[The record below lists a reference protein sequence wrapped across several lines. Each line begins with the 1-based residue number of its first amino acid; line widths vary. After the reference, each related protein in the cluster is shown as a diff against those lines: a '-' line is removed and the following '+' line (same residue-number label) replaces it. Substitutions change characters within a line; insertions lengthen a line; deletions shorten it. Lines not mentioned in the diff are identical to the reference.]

1 MAGWHLSLVAFAYA
15 TSTSVLHLLPTALVD
30 GGDPT
35 TCAALNSLNAPQLSS
50 WCIKSCGSTPS
61 ICPPDLCECAPPAKS
76 AVAPVRSMLA
86 APDAQPPV
94 RLVTDAAS
102 LHGADAGLP
111 SRQTTSAAPAI
122 APSTGDMSAI
132 AANTAALLAAARQ
145 HVSQSRTAKT
155 TERQP
160 LGKEVASEVATTEA
174 VPRPPGQNTSIVPV
188 AFKGPSAAR
197 WARLNEA
204 GTIELLSNVTNMH
217 PATPAAN
224 TAAAVIAASQQS
236 ALEKAR
242 GWLMARRTTAA
253 SATVANA
260 TAVIAASQQSALEK
274 ARGWLMARRTTAASA
289 TAANATTTNATA
301 ANATAAN
308 ATAAN
313 AAAANATAANATAAN
328 ATAANATAAN
338 ATAANATAANATAA
352 NATAANATA
361 LIAASEQSVGNARRW
376 LMARRTTAANKTAAN
391 TTAVLAAAA
400 NWVKQRSEQRLATE
414 VESAMGAA
422 ALVAEQVATQRVTAQ
437 KVAADKIDD

>member
-132 AANTAALLAAARQ
+132 AANTAALLAAARR

-253 SATVANA
+253 SAT
-260 TAVIAASQQSALEK
+260 
-274 ARGWLMARRTTAASA
+274 
-289 TAANATTTNATA
+289 AANATTTNATA

-313 AAAANATAANATAAN
+313 AA
-328 ATAANATAAN
+328 AANATAAN

>member
-253 SATVANA
+253 SAT
-260 TAVIAASQQSALEK
+260 
-274 ARGWLMARRTTAASA
+274 
-289 TAANATTTNATA
+289 AANATTTNATA

-313 AAAANATAANATAAN
+313 AA
-328 ATAANATAAN
+328 AANATAAN

>member
-132 AANTAALLAAARQ
+132 AANTAALLAAARR

-253 SATVANA
+253 SAT
-260 TAVIAASQQSALEK
+260 
-274 ARGWLMARRTTAASA
+274 
-289 TAANATTTNATA
+289 AANATTTNATA
-301 ANATAAN
+301 ANATAAS

>member
-132 AANTAALLAAARQ
+132 AANTAALLAAARR

-224 TAAAVIAASQQS
+224 TAA
-236 ALEKAR
+236 
-242 GWLMARRTTAA
+242 
-253 SATVANA
+253 
-260 TAVIAASQQSALEK
+260 AVIAASQQSALEK

>member
-132 AANTAALLAAARQ
+132 AANTAALLAAARR

-253 SATVANA
+253 SAT
-260 TAVIAASQQSALEK
+260 
-274 ARGWLMARRTTAASA
+274 
-289 TAANATTTNATA
+289 AANATTTNATA
-301 ANATAAN
+301 ANATAAS

-313 AAAANATAANATAAN
+313 AAAANATAAN

>member
-253 SATVANA
+253 SAT
-260 TAVIAASQQSALEK
+260 
-274 ARGWLMARRTTAASA
+274 
-289 TAANATTTNATA
+289 AANATTTNATA

-313 AAAANATAANATAAN
+313 AAAANATAAN

>member
-132 AANTAALLAAARQ
+132 AANTAALLAAARR

-253 SATVANA
+253 SAT
-260 TAVIAASQQSALEK
+260 
-274 ARGWLMARRTTAASA
+274 
-289 TAANATTTNATA
+289 AANATTTNATA

-313 AAAANATAANATAAN
+313 AAAANVTAANATAAN

>member
-1 MAGWHLSLVAFAYA
+1 
-15 TSTSVLHLLPTALVD
+15 
-30 GGDPT
+30 
-35 TCAALNSLNAPQLSS
+35 
-50 WCIKSCGSTPS
+50 
-61 ICPPDLCECAPPAKS
+61 
-76 AVAPVRSMLA
+76 
-86 APDAQPPV
+86 
-94 RLVTDAAS
+94 
-102 LHGADAGLP
+102 
-111 SRQTTSAAPAI
+111 
-122 APSTGDMSAI
+122 MSAI

-224 TAAAVIAASQQS
+224 TAA
-236 ALEKAR
+236 
-242 GWLMARRTTAA
+242 
-253 SATVANA
+253 
-260 TAVIAASQQSALEK
+260 AVIAASQQSALEK

>member
-160 LGKEVASEVATTEA
+160 LGSW
-174 VPRPPGQNTSIVPV
+174 N
-188 AFKGPSAAR
+188 R
-197 WARLNEA
+197 W
-204 GTIELLSNVTNMH
+204 SFF
-217 PATPAAN
+217 
-224 TAAAVIAASQQS
+224 
-236 ALEKAR
+236 
-242 GWLMARRTTAA
+242 
-253 SATVANA
+253 
-260 TAVIAASQQSALEK
+260 
-274 ARGWLMARRTTAASA
+274 
-289 TAANATTTNATA
+289 
-301 ANATAAN
+301 
-308 ATAAN
+308 
-313 AAAANATAANATAAN
+313 
-328 ATAANATAAN
+328 
-338 ATAANATAANATAA
+338 
-352 NATAANATA
+352 
-361 LIAASEQSVGNARRW
+361 
-376 LMARRTTAANKTAAN
+376 
-391 TTAVLAAAA
+391 
-400 NWVKQRSEQRLATE
+400 
-414 VESAMGAA
+414 
-422 ALVAEQVATQRVTAQ
+422 
-437 KVAADKIDD
+437 

>member
-1 MAGWHLSLVAFAYA
+1 
-15 TSTSVLHLLPTALVD
+15 
-30 GGDPT
+30 
-35 TCAALNSLNAPQLSS
+35 
-50 WCIKSCGSTPS
+50 
-61 ICPPDLCECAPPAKS
+61 
-76 AVAPVRSMLA
+76 
-86 APDAQPPV
+86 
-94 RLVTDAAS
+94 
-102 LHGADAGLP
+102 
-111 SRQTTSAAPAI
+111 
-122 APSTGDMSAI
+122 MSAI

-253 SATVANA
+253 SAT
-260 TAVIAASQQSALEK
+260 
-274 ARGWLMARRTTAASA
+274 
-289 TAANATTTNATA
+289 AANATTTNATA

-313 AAAANATAANATAAN
+313 AAAAN